1 MFFLTETSLSFFI
14 VSTIKDIG
22 VMKMSKKA
30 QANNASDELTALL
43 GEIGGK
49 KKKGK
54 LSRAKKIIIA
64 VVALVVAAAIAVG
77 IVLGVRSKQ
86 ASANT
91 PVYREYKVTR
101 GDIIVGLTESSVITL
116 NKENVT
122 FSVGAE
128 VLELYVK
135 SGSQVKEG
143 DALAKLSMDDI
154 SEAIDEYE
162 EEIQSAY
169 ADLQSAK
176 ISRDSELLKAAQTL
190 ETNLL
195 NGELSDSDYAVS
207 IAQAELDLESAQ
219 KSLESAQEK
228 YDDLLAKSKTFSS
241 DLTKLTYY
249 ENRVDSLQNTVDN
262 YSDKKN
268 EYNSVSSDLNQV
280 QSEIRGIADASNME
294 QAEAMLA
301 ELKENYDKLSEE
313 YNNDENSITKYSDLL
328 KAQEKYE
335 TLEASMDELE
345 ELFEEQEEL
354 EEKLENYDADE
365 ISDDLADAEEDLAEA
380 KEKYN
385 DFKQEFSE
393 TYGNIED
400 KEAMND
406 SLEEALT
413 SLEKAKLNLEKQQSN
428 YKSTLLS
435 AEQKKESTDSTASTA
450 QKEYNLKKTELNQ
463 KVKTAQEQYDTLV
476 EELAE
481 IKETIGNDGV
491 ITAPCSGI
499 VSALNVAVGD
509 EISAGS
515 SGDGMSFGSSSAA
528 TLMTITDMSEVNVSV
543 SISEDD
549 ILDIY
554 LDQEAVVSL
563 AAFPD
568 ESFEAVV
575 DSISVEGATIGAAS
589 VSYTVNVKFT
599 NDGGF
604 ELYDGMSADVTLVQG
619 SAMDA
624 LYVSEQAVTT
634 KDGVST
640 VLVKGEDGN
649 GVETQVTLGFTDG
662 QYVEIL
668 SGLNEG
674 DTILAQSAL
683 GSSGTEGSGGSASME
698 MPDMGNF
705 DMSNMPDMGSFNP
718 GDMMK

>member
-1 MFFLTETSLSFFI
+1 
-14 VSTIKDIG
+14 
-22 VMKMSKKA
+22 MSKKA

-509 EISAGS
+509 EISAGG

-624 LYVSEQAVTT
+624 LYVSKQAVTT

-683 GSSGTEGSGGSASME
+683 GSSGIEGSGGSSSFE

>member
-1 MFFLTETSLSFFI
+1 
-14 VSTIKDIG
+14 
-22 VMKMSKKA
+22 MSKKA
-30 QANNASDELTALL
+30 QTNNASDELTALL

-54 LSRAKKIIIA
+54 LSKAKKIIIA

-77 IVLGVRSKQ
+77 IVLGVRSNQ
-86 ASANT
+86 ASANA

-116 NKENVT
+116 NKENIT

-154 SEAIDEYE
+154 SEAINEYE

-190 ETNLL
+190 ETSLL
-195 NGELSDSDYAVS
+195 NGELSASDYSVS
-207 IAQAELDLESAQ
+207 ITQAELDLETAQ
-219 KSLESAQEK
+219 KSLEEAQEK
-228 YDDLLAKSKTFSS
+228 YDDLAEKSKSFTA
-241 DLTKLTYY
+241 DKTLLTYY
-249 ENRVDSLQNTVDN
+249 ENRVDSLQSSVDY
-262 YSDKKN
+262 YSEKKN

-280 QSEIRGIADASNME
+280 QSEIRGIVDASNME
-294 QAEAMLA
+294 QAEAMLE
-301 ELKENYDKLSEE
+301 ELKENYEKLYESYYSSTSSDTIIEQQA
-313 YNNDENSITKYSDLL
+313 TKYSDLL

-345 ELFEEQEEL
+345 DLFDEQETL
-354 EEKLENYDADE
+354 EKKLDNYDADD
-365 ISDDLADAEEDLAEA
+365 ISDDLADAEEDLADA

-393 TYGNIED
+393 KYGNIED
-400 KEAMND
+400 KDAMES
-406 SLEEALT
+406 SLEDASV
-413 SLEKAKLNLEKQQSN
+413 SLEKAKLSLEKQQSS
-428 YKSTLLS
+428 YKSTLLN
-435 AEQKKESTDSTASTA
+435 AQQKKESTDSTASTA
-450 QKEYNLKKTELNQ
+450 RKEYNLKKTELNQ

-499 VSALNVAVGD
+499 VSSLSVEVGD

-624 LYVSEQAVTT
+624 LYVSKQAVTT

-649 GVETQVTLGFTDG
+649 GVETQVSIGFTDG
-662 QYVEIL
+662 QYIEIL

-683 GSSGTEGSGGSASME
+683 GASDAEGSGGSGSFE
-698 MPDMGNF
+698 IPDMGDF
-705 DMSNMPDMGSFNP
+705 DMSNMPDMGNFNP
-718 GDMMK
+718 GEMMR

>member
-1 MFFLTETSLSFFI
+1 
-14 VSTIKDIG
+14 
-22 VMKMSKKA
+22 MSKKA
-30 QANNASDELTALL
+30 QANNASDELSALL

-54 LSRAKKIIIA
+54 LSKAKKIIIA
-64 VVALVVAAAIAVG
+64 VVAFVVVAAIAVG
-77 IVLGVRSKQ
+77 IIFGVRSKQ
-86 ASANT
+86 TASGA

-116 NKENVT
+116 NKENIT

-135 SGSQVKEG
+135 SGSQVKKG
-143 DALAKLSMDDI
+143 DPLAKLSIDDI
-154 SEAIDEYE
+154 SEAIADYE
-162 EEIQSAY
+162 KEIDSAY

-207 IAQAELDLESAQ
+207 VAQAELDLESAQ
-219 KSLESAQEK
+219 KALETAQEK
-228 YDDLLAKSKTFSS
+228 YNDLAEKSETFSS
-241 DLTKLTYY
+241 DLKKLNNY
-249 ENRVDSLQNTVDN
+249 EDKVESLQESVDK
-262 YSDKKN
+262 YSEKKN
-268 EYNSVSSDLNQV
+268 EYNSISSELSQV
-280 QSEIRGIADASNME
+280 QNEIRSIADASNME
-294 QAEAMLA
+294 QAEAMLE
-301 ELKENYDKLSEE
+301 ELKENYEKLYESYYSSAETTME
-313 YNNDENSITKYSDLL
+313 QQATKYSDLL

-335 TLEASMDELE
+335 NLEASMDELE
-345 ELFEEQEEL
+345 DLFEEQEEL
-354 EEKLENYDADE
+354 KDKLDNYDIDD
-365 ISDDLADAEEDLAEA
+365 ISEDLADAEEDLADAREA
-380 KEKYN
+380 YEEFKEEYTEK
-385 DFKQEFSE
+385 
-393 TYGNIED
+393 YGNITKQD
-400 KEAMND
+400 DMD
-406 SLEEALT
+406 SSVAEALT
-413 SLEKAKLNLEKQQSN
+413 SLEKAKLSLEKQQSN

-435 AEQKKESTDSTASTA
+435 AEQKKESTDSAASTA
-450 QKEYNLKKTELNQ
+450 QKEYNLKKTEVNQ
-463 KVKTAQEQYDTLV
+463 KVTTAQEQYDTLV

-481 IKETIGNDGV
+481 IKETVGNDGV
-491 ITAPCSGI
+491 ITSPCDGI
-499 VSALNVAVGD
+499 VSSLSIAVGD

-515 SGDGMSFGSSSAA
+515 AGDSMGFSSSSVA
-528 TLMTITDMSEVNVSV
+528 TLMTITDMSEANVSV

-554 LDQEAVVSL
+554 LEQEAVVSL

-568 ESFEAVV
+568 ESFDAVV

-599 NDGGF
+599 NDAGL
-604 ELYDGMSADVTLVQG
+604 ELLDGMSADVTLVQG

-624 LYVSEQAVTT
+624 LYVSKQAVTT
-634 KDGVST
+634 KDSVST

-649 GVETQVTLGFTDG
+649 GVETQVTIGFTDG

-674 DTILAQSAL
+674 DTILVQSAL
-683 GSSGTEGSGGSASME
+683 GATDAEGSGGNSSLE

-705 DMSNMPDMGSFNP
+705 DMSNMPDMGNFNP
-718 GDMMK
+718 GEMMK

>member
-1 MFFLTETSLSFFI
+1 
-14 VSTIKDIG
+14 
-22 VMKMSKKA
+22 MSKKD

-54 LSRAKKIIIA
+54 LSKAKKIIIA
-64 VVALVVAAAIAVG
+64 VVALVVVAAIAMG

-86 ASANT
+86 TSAST

-135 SGSQVKEG
+135 SGSQVKQG

-195 NGELSDSDYAVS
+195 NGELSGSDYSVS
-207 IAQAELDLESAQ
+207 VAQAELDLESAQ
-219 KSLESAQEK
+219 KSLEEAQEK
-228 YDDLLAKSKTFSS
+228 YDDLVEKSKSFTV
-241 DLTKLTYY
+241 DKTMLTYY
-249 ENRVDSLQNTVDN
+249 ENRVDSLQSSVDY
-262 YSDKKN
+262 YSEKKN
-268 EYNSVSSDLNQV
+268 EYNSINSELNQV
-280 QSEIRGIADASNME
+280 QSEIRGIVDASNME

-313 YNNDENSITKYSDLL
+313 YNNDENLITKYSDLL

-345 ELFEEQEEL
+345 DLFDEQETL
-354 EEKLENYDADE
+354 EKKLDNYDADE
-365 ISDDLADAEEDLAEA
+365 ISDNLSDAEEDLTEA

-385 DFKQEFSE
+385 DFKQEFNE
-393 TYGNIED
+393 KYGNIED
-400 KEAMND
+400 KEAMTD
-406 SLEEALT
+406 SLEDALT

-476 EELAE
+476 EQLAE
-481 IKETIGNDGV
+481 IKETIGNDGI
-491 ITAPCSGI
+491 ITAPCNGI
-499 VSALNVAVGD
+499 ISSLNVEVGD
-509 EISAGS
+509 EISAGN
-515 SGDGMSFGSSSAA
+515 SGDSMGFSSSSAT

-599 NDGGF
+599 NNAGL
-604 ELYDGMSADVTLVQG
+604 ELLDGMSADVTLVQG

-624 LYVSEQAVTT
+624 LYVSKQAVTT

-649 GVETQVTLGFTDG
+649 GVETEISIGFTDG

-683 GSSGTEGSGGSASME
+683 GSSGAEDNGSME
-698 MPDMGNF
+698 MPDRGDF
-705 DMSNMPDMGSFNP
+705 DMSNMPDMGNFNP
-718 GDMMK
+718 GDMMR